1 MCHNSTN
8 CFVLLYG
15 MVIPLLRGP
24 ASYNRW
30 KICYS
35 KSRDTHP
42 FIFKNIFY
50 ICSFCLML
58 ILRMRMVS
66 QRLRW
71 RTWATQGNMV
81 LKVGYLIVSVRRCL
95 KIYDLYFCST
105 LSTWAPSERAW
116 TLSSFTHNIF
126 SQYCI
131 VKFQIDMYICL
142 VNNTLLDFFHFKIAT
157 V

>member
-8 CFVLLYG
+8 CFLLLYG

-24 ASYNRW
+24 DSYNRW

-50 ICSFCLML
+50 ICSFCLYLEWGWCHKDWGEGHELHREMWCWK
-58 ILRMRMVS
+58 S
-66 QRLRW
+66 
-71 RTWATQGNMV
+71 
-81 LKVGYLIVSVRRCL
+81 VGYLIVSVRRCL